1 MLQQTF
7 DLGQQCFVEY
17 LLSTRCYAENY
28 MTENIKMAPHLE
40 IHSLIGKQYEYK
52 KAPLCI
58 TASRI
63 ERVQVKRDHR
73 KGRLKRMLA
82 EKRCI
87 T

>member
-28 MTENIKMAPHLE
+28 MTENIKMVTHLE
-40 IHSLIGKQYEYK
+40 IHSLIGRQYEYK
-52 KAPLCI
+52 KALLCI
-58 TASRI
+58 TAAGI
-63 ERVQVKRDHR
+63 ERLQVKRDHR
-73 KGRLKRMLA
+73 KGRLQRLLT